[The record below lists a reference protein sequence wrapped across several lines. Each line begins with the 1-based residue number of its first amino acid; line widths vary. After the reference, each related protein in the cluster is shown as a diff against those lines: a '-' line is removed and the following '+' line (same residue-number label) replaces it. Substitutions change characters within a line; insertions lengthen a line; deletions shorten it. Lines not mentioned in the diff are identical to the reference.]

1 MVYYVDDYVGCRR
14 MKFRIVA
21 VGKLKEQYL
30 KQAVDEYVK
39 RISRFASVE
48 IVEVAESTFNG
59 EPNVKQIRKIID
71 TEGAAI
77 MSKTEG
83 YVIAADIDGKQLSST
98 EISALIAKEKQNN
111 STFTFVIGGSNGL
124 SQQVKNSADFRL
136 SFGKIT
142 LPHQLFRVV
151 LCEQI
156 YRACCIEGNV
166 SYHK

>member
-1 MVYYVDDYVGCRR
+1 

-48 IVEVAESTFNG
+48 IVEVAENTFNG
-59 EPNVKQIRKIID
+59 EPNGKQIQKIID

-83 YVIAADIDGKQLSST
+83 YVIAADIDGKQLSS
-98 EISALIAKEKQNN
+98 K
-111 STFTFVIGGSNGL
+111 IG
-124 SQQVKNSADFRL
+124 
-136 SFGKIT
+136 
-142 LPHQLFRVV
+142 
-151 LCEQI
+151 
-156 YRACCIEGNV
+156 RAHV
-166 SYHK
+166 